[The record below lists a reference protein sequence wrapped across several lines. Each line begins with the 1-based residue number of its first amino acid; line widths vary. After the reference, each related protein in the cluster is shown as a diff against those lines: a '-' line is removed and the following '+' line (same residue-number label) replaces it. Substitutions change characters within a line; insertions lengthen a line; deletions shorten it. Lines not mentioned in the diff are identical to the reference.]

1 MMATTTTRSATST
14 RALSP
19 VLGRY
24 FERTWVRGEGHHLWD
39 DQGKRYLDFA
49 CGIATTSLGHAHPA
63 VNAAIHAQV
72 DRLVHV
78 SSGLGYVESVNLL
91 AERLAAT
98 CPAPLDTVFLANSGA
113 EAIEAAMK
121 LSRRVTGRPGYVAFR
136 NAFHGRTYGAAS
148 LTSSN
153 LNYRAGYE
161 PLLPGVV
168 LAPFPDVHRDP
179 AEATAE
185 ALAALDSLFEGVVP
199 ATEIAAIVV
208 EPVQGEGGINPAPTA
223 FLRGL
228 RERCD
233 RYGILLVTDE
243 IQTGLARTGRM
254 WAFEAA
260 DIVPDV
266 VCFGKAIANGLPL
279 AGIVSA
285 RALQERWGVG
295 AHGTTFG
302 GNPVACAAAVAVL
315 ETIEGEG
322 LVANAAAQGAVL
334 MRGLAD
340 LAARDKR
347 LIQVRGQGLMI
358 GVEAGPDL
366 APRLMDGCA
375 DAGLVVLLA
384 GGLHDVV
391 RWLPPLD
398 VTADEIRKALGIFE
412 GVLAAA

>member
-1 MMATTTTRSATST
+1 MATMTTRSATRT

-49 CGIATTSLGHAHPA
+49 CGIATTSLGHGHPA

-121 LSRRVTGRPGYVAFR
+121 LSRRVSGRPGYIAFR

-168 LAPFPDVHRDP
+168 LAPFPDAHRDP

-185 ALAALDSLFEGVVP
+185 ALVGLDSVFEGVLP
-199 ATEIAAIVV
+199 ATEVAAIIV
-208 EPVQGEGGINPAPTA
+208 EPVQGEGGINPAPVA

-233 RYGILLVTDE
+233 RHGILLVIDE

-260 DIVPDV
+260 GIVPDV
-266 VCFGKAIANGLPL
+266 ICFGKAIANGLPL
-279 AGIVSA
+279 AGIISG
-285 RALQERWGVG
+285 RDLQERWGVG

-315 ETIEGEG
+315 ETIERDG
-322 LVANAAAQGAVL
+322 LVANAAAQGATL
-334 MRGLAD
+334 MRGLTD
-340 LAARDKR
+340 LAARDPR
-347 LIQVRGQGLMI
+347 LTQVRGAGLMV
-358 GVEAGPDL
+358 GVEAGADL

-384 GGLHDVV
+384 GGAHDVV

-398 VTADEIRKALGIFE
+398 VTADEIHEALTIFE